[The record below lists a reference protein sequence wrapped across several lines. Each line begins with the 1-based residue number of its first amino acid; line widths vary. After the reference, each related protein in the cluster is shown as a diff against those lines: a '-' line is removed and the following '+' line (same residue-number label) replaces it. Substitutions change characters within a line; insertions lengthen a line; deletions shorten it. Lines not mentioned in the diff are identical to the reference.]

1 MTWDHWKFPRHP
13 VAAEKLEMRGINT
26 IILNYHSRVD
36 PELGKCVYVIFR
48 VLCACTA
55 CVVQLDKYW
64 LTNIDPSY
72 QPMYD
77 RADKFYYNKIPEY
90 YNDWIIMLFLDN
102 KTPQVNFDNIHALI
116 LA

>member
-36 PELGKCVYVIFR
+36 PELGK
-48 VLCACTA
+48 